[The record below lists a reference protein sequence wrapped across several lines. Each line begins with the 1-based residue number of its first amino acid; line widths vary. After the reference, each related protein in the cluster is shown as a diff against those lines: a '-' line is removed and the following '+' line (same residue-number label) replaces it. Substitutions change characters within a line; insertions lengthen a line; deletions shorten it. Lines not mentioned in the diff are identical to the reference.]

1 MKRLGVLSSVIIS
14 VLMLA
19 RCALAQ
25 DFDKGLEA
33 YNAGEYATAVQE
45 WRPLAER
52 GDARAQTLVGI
63 MYENGRGVPQND
75 AQAVKWYQLAA
86 EQGYAFA
93 RYNLG
98 GMYKNGRGVPQ
109 DYTEAVRLYRLSA
122 EQGHALAQTNL
133 GVLYVSG
140 FGVQQDSVL
149 AHMWFNLGAAN
160 GNEFGAE
167 NRESIARE
175 MTSQEIEKAQALAR
189 TCMAN
194 EYKNCGY

>member
-1 MKRLGVLSSVIIS
+1 MLVNMRQPSKSGDRQLSEAMQEHKLSW
-14 VLMLA
+14 
-19 RCALAQ
+19 
-25 DFDKGLEA
+25 GLC
-33 YNAGEYATAVQE
+33 TKMV
-45 WRPLAER
+45 
-52 GDARAQTLVGI
+52 
-63 MYENGRGVPQND
+63 GVPQND

-93 RYNLG
+93 QYNLG

-122 EQGHALAQTNL
+122 EQGHALEQTNL

-140 FGVQQDSVL
+140 FGVQQDKVL